1 MDRLSNKAA
10 SIDGVGN
17 TAAQPVFRRSIDLI
31 ANVLTRLGLLRED
44 AEYHLLRASMVI
56 IFFFFGY
63 QKWFA
68 YEVERLI
75 PFISNGPLIFWL
87 YPLLGMRGATLFL
100 GVSEWTFGTLL
111 FLGFW
116 NKRLGILG
124 ALGSTATFVGTV
136 TIIPFMPEGWDAAA
150 GGFPAMT
157 GNVPFLMKDVVL
169 LAVSVYLLKQ
179 DVQRVVLATG
189 TIERAKSSA
198 RPLHVNAKAG

>member
-1 MDRLSNKAA
+1 MDRLANKTV
-10 SIDGVGN
+10 SIDGVGS
-17 TAAQPVFRRSIDLI
+17 TAAQPVFRRSIDLL
-31 ANVLTRLGLLRED
+31 ANVLSRLGLLRED

-68 YEVERLI
+68 YEVQRLI

-100 GVSEWTFGTLL
+100 GISEWTFGTLL

-124 ALGSTATFVGTV
+124 ALGSTATFVATA

-179 DVQRVVLATG
+179 DVQRVVLATV
-189 TIERAKSSA
+189 TIERAKSSG
-198 RPLHVNAKAG
+198 RPLHIEAEAG